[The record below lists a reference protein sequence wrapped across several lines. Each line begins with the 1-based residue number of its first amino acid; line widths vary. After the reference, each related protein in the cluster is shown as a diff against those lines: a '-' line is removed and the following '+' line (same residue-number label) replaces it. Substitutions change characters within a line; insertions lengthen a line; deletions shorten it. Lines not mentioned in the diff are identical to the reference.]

1 MLPYSYNYLLHILA
15 FGFSSAALI
24 SFFILNKK
32 MNTEPEWDRKLYIGG
47 IMRVFASFG
56 PYVVVV
62 LLLTGIGNMMNRYGL
77 GGVWPRETWLEV
89 KIALFII
96 LSINALYIAPRINAK
111 RAMLI
116 KSAVENKRPENFEQL
131 LSKQNTVIALFLYV
145 QALLLVAIVVL
156 SAFGSGK
163 HPGMF

>member
-1 MLPYSYNYLLHILA
+1 
-15 FGFSSAALI
+15 
-24 SFFILNKK
+24 
-32 MNTEPEWDRKLYIGG
+32 MNSEPDWDRKLYIGG
-47 IMRVFASFG
+47 IMRLFASFG

-62 LLLTGIGNMMNRYGL
+62 LLLTGVGNMMNRYGL

-89 KIALFII
+89 KIVLFII
-96 LSINALYIAPRINAK
+96 LSINAIYIAPRINAK

-116 KSAVENKRPENFEQL
+116 KSAIDNKRPENFEQL
-131 LSKQNTVIALFLYV
+131 LSRQNKTISLFLYL
-145 QALLLVAIVVL
+145 QATLLLSIVVL

>member
-1 MLPYSYNYLLHILA
+1 MMTHSYNFLLHILA

-24 SFFILNKK
+24 AFFILNKK
-32 MNTEPEWDRKLYIGG
+32 MNSEPDWDRKLYIGG
-47 IMRVFASFG
+47 IMRMFASFG
-56 PYVVVV
+56 PYIVII

-77 GGVWPRETWLEV
+77 GGVWPHETWLEV
-89 KIALFII
+89 KIVLFII
-96 LSINALYIAPRINAK
+96 LSLNAIYIAPRINAK

-116 KSAVENKRPENFEQL
+116 KSAMDNKRPENFEQL
-131 LSKQNTVIALFLYV
+131 LSKQNRRITLFLYI
-145 QALLLVAIVVL
+145 QALLLLSIVVL

>member
-1 MLPYSYNYLLHILA
+1 MTAYSYNFLLHILA

-32 MNTEPEWDRKLYIGG
+32 MNGEPDWDRKLYIGG
-47 IMRVFASFG
+47 IMRLFASFG

-62 LLLTGIGNMMNRYGL
+62 LLLTGVGNMMNRYGL

-89 KIALFII
+89 KIVLFII
-96 LSINALYIAPRINAK
+96 LSINAIYIAPRINAK

-116 KSAVENKRPENFEQL
+116 KSAIDNKRPENFEQL
-131 LSKQNTVIALFLYV
+131 LSRQNKTISLFLYL
-145 QALLLVAIVVL
+145 QATLLLSIVVL

>member
-1 MLPYSYNYLLHILA
+1 
-15 FGFSSAALI
+15 
-24 SFFILNKK
+24 
-32 MNTEPEWDRKLYIGG
+32 MNGEPDWDRKLYIGG
-47 IMRVFASFG
+47 IMRLFASFG

-62 LLLTGIGNMMNRYGL
+62 LLLTGVGNMMNRYGL

-89 KIALFII
+89 KIVLFII
-96 LSINALYIAPRINAK
+96 LSINAIYIAPRINAK

-116 KSAVENKRPENFEQL
+116 KSAIDNKRPENFEQL
-131 LSKQNTVIALFLYV
+131 LSRQNKTISLFLYL
-145 QALLLVAIVVL
+145 QATLLLSIVVL

>member
-1 MLPYSYNYLLHILA
+1 MTAYSYNFLLHILA

-32 MNTEPEWDRKLYIGG
+32 MNSEPDWDRKLYIGG
-47 IMRVFASFG
+47 IMRLFASFG

-62 LLLTGIGNMMNRYGL
+62 LLLTGVGNMMNRYGL

-89 KIALFII
+89 KIVLFII
-96 LSINALYIAPRINAK
+96 LSINAIYIAPRINAK

-116 KSAVENKRPENFEQL
+116 KSAIDNKRPENFEQL
-131 LSKQNTVIALFLYV
+131 LSRQNKTISLFLYL
-145 QALLLVAIVVL
+145 QATLLLSIVVL